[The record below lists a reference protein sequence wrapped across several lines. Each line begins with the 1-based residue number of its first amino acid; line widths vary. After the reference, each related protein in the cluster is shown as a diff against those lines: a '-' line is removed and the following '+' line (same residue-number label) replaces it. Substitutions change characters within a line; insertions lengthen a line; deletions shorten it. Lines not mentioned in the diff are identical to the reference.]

1 MINYLICFATVNKT
15 VVSFYHSSLKSY
27 FFSCGW
33 PSYNPGHVKVR
44 MCFSHVLLPITV
56 PQLNSS
62 TTKKILSVILKYIHF
77 TCLST
82 FYLCTI
88 KNVPYH
94 YFVAITF
101 CNCIYGRDEVSLNYT
116 TSILIYF
123 QILQPKCWNK
133 V

>member
-62 TTKKILSVILKYIHF
+62 TTKKNIECNSKIY
-77 TCLST
+77 T
-82 FYLCTI
+82 FYLSIYLLFMHYKKCSLWLLCSNNLLQLHI
-88 KNVPYH
+88 WERWSQFELYH
-94 YFVAITF
+94 QHPDLFPNFATKM
-101 CNCIYGRDEVSLNYT
+101 L
-116 TSILIYF
+116 
-123 QILQPKCWNK
+123 K
-133 V
+133 